1 MRLKIAALAAAAV
14 VALGCALSFVHPW
27 GDPRAVD
34 QAKTAILPDLE
45 VPFDVRQT
53 LVNKCADCHS
63 NATRWPIY
71 ARVAPASWLVER
83 DIVEARRHMNLS
95 AWQDYDKDTRTGML
109 SETAAEVRRGEMPVK
124 QYLILHPDARLT
136 DAEPAAIISWTK
148 VERARLRA
156 AQ

>member
-1 MRLKIAALAAAAV
+1 
-14 VALGCALSFVHPW
+14 
-27 GDPRAVD
+27 
-34 QAKTAILPDLE
+34 
-45 VPFDVRQT
+45 
-53 LVNKCADCHS
+53 
-63 NATRWPIY
+63 
-71 ARVAPASWLVER
+71 
-83 DIVEARRHMNLS
+83 MNLS